1 MAVKKRGLGKGLDML
16 IPNKAD
22 TQKVRQMSTEAAASR
37 QPEGERIATLPLQK
51 VEPNRSQPR
60 KKFDTKGLNELAD
73 SIREHGVITPI
84 LVQKEDDYYQ
94 IVAGERRWRAAKIAG
109 LKEIPAIIKNYEGA
123 EKLAVSLIENIQRE
137 DLDVIEEAQAYRQLI
152 DDYALT
158 QEQVAKRVSKSR
170 TAITNAM
177 RLLNLD
183 ERVQTML
190 AEGAIAMGH
199 ARALLAIKSKTAQ
212 YALAQKVAAQQ
223 MSVREVER
231 AVKQL
236 SGTQGKAS
244 KTRKKK
250 ESDPYLRDM
259 EEKMAQAVGTK
270 VIISEKAR
278 GKGKI
283 EIEYY
288 SMAELDRLFEISSR
302 KGYHRHTH
310 TL

>member
-22 TQKVRQMSTEAAASR
+22 TQKVRQMSSEAAVGR

-60 KKFDTKGLNELAD
+60 KKFDSKGLNELAD

-94 IVAGERRWRAAKIAG
+94 IIAGERRWRAAKIAG

-152 DDYALT
+152 DDYSLT

-288 SMAELDRLFEISSR
+288 SMAELDRLFEII
-302 KGYHRHTH
+302 RHADSK
-310 TL
+310 

>member
-1 MAVKKRGLGKGLDML
+1 MEVKKSGLGKGLDML

-288 SMAELDRLFEISSR
+288 SMAELDRLFEII
-302 KGYHRHTH
+302 RHADSK
-310 TL
+310 

>member
-22 TQKVRQMSTEAAASR
+22 TQKVRQMSSEAAAGR
-37 QPEGERIATLPLQK
+37 QPEAERIATLPLQK

-60 KKFDTKGLNELAD
+60 KKFDSKGLNELAD

-94 IVAGERRWRAAKIAG
+94 IIAGERRWRAAKIAG

-152 DDYALT
+152 DDYSLT

-288 SMAELDRLFEISSR
+288 SMAELDRLFEII
-302 KGYHRHTH
+302 RHADSK
-310 TL
+310 

>member
-22 TQKVRQMSTEAAASR
+22 TQKVKEIRTEAAANR
-37 QPEGERIATLPLQK
+37 QPEGERLATLPLQK

-60 KKFDTKGLNELAD
+60 KKFDSKGLNELAD

-84 LVQKEDDYYQ
+84 LVQKEDGYYQ

-183 ERVQTML
+183 ERVQAML

-199 ARALLAIKSKTAQ
+199 ARALLSIKSKTAQ

-223 MSVREVER
+223 MSVREVEK

-236 SGTQGKAS
+236 SGAPGKAS
-244 KTRKKK
+244 KPGKKK
-250 ESDPYLRDM
+250 GSDPYLRDM

-270 VIISEKAR
+270 VIISEKGR

-288 SMAELDRLFEISSR
+288 SMAELDRLFELI
-302 KGYHRHTH
+302 RHADGK
-310 TL
+310 

>member
-177 RLLNLD
+177 SLLNLD

-288 SMAELDRLFEISSR
+288 SMAELDRLFEII
-302 KGYHRHTH
+302 RHADSK
-310 TL
+310 

>member
-60 KKFDTKGLNELAD
+60 KKFDSKGLNELAD

-94 IVAGERRWRAAKIAG
+94 IIAGERRWRAAKIAG

-270 VIISEKAR
+270 VIISEKTR

-288 SMAELDRLFEISSR
+288 SMAELDRLFEII
-302 KGYHRHTH
+302 RHADSK
-310 TL
+310 

>member
-60 KKFDTKGLNELAD
+60 KKFDSKGLNELAD

-94 IVAGERRWRAAKIAG
+94 IIAGERRWRAAKIAG

-170 TAITNAM
+170 TAITNAV

-288 SMAELDRLFEISSR
+288 SMAELDRLFEII
-302 KGYHRHTH
+302 RHADSK
-310 TL
+310 

>member
-22 TQKVRQMSTEAAASR
+22 TQKVKQIRTETAASR

-60 KKFDTKGLNELAD
+60 KKFDSKGLNELAD

-84 LVQKEDDYYQ
+84 LVQKEDGYYQ
-94 IVAGERRWRAAKIAG
+94 IIAGERRWRAAKIAG
-109 LKEIPAIIKNYEGA
+109 LKEIPAIIKNYEGS
-123 EKLAVSLIENIQRE
+123 EKLAISLIENIQRE

-183 ERVQTML
+183 ERVQAML

-212 YALAQKVAAQQ
+212 YALAQKVAAEQ

-236 SGTQGKAS
+236 SGSPGKGS
-244 KTRKKK
+244 KPRKKK
-250 ESDPYLRDM
+250 GSDPYLRDL

-270 VIISEKAR
+270 VTISEKAR

-288 SMAELDRLFEISSR
+288 SMAELDRLFELI
-302 KGYHRHTH
+302 RHADGK
-310 TL
+310 

>member
-60 KKFDTKGLNELAD
+60 KKFDSKGLNELAD

-109 LKEIPAIIKNYEGA
+109 LKAIPAIIKNYEGA

-288 SMAELDRLFEISSR
+288 SMAELDRLFEII
-302 KGYHRHTH
+302 RHADSK
-310 TL
+310 

>member
-60 KKFDTKGLNELAD
+60 KKFDSKGLNELAD

-94 IVAGERRWRAAKIAG
+94 IIAGERRWRAAKIAG

-152 DDYALT
+152 DDYSLT

-288 SMAELDRLFEISSR
+288 SMAELDRLFEII
-302 KGYHRHTH
+302 RHADSK
-310 TL
+310 

>member
-94 IVAGERRWRAAKIAG
+94 IIAGERRWRAAKIAG

-288 SMAELDRLFEISSR
+288 SMAELDRLFEII
-302 KGYHRHTH
+302 RHADSK
-310 TL
+310 

>member
-152 DDYALT
+152 DDYSLT

-288 SMAELDRLFEISSR
+288 SMAELDRLFEII
-302 KGYHRHTH
+302 RHADSK
-310 TL
+310 

>member
-60 KKFDTKGLNELAD
+60 KKFDSKGLNELAD

-94 IVAGERRWRAAKIAG
+94 IIAGERRWRAAKIAG

-288 SMAELDRLFEISSR
+288 SMAELDRLFEII
-302 KGYHRHTH
+302 RHADSK
-310 TL
+310 

>member
-22 TQKVRQMSTEAAASR
+22 TQKVKQIRTETAASR

-60 KKFDTKGLNELAD
+60 KKFDSKGLNELAD
-73 SIREHGVITPI
+73 SIRDHGVITPI
-84 LVQKEDDYYQ
+84 LVQKEDGYYQ
-94 IVAGERRWRAAKIAG
+94 IIAGERRWRAAKIAG
-109 LKEIPAIIKNYEGA
+109 LKEIPAIIKNYEGS
-123 EKLAVSLIENIQRE
+123 EKLAISLIENIQRE

-158 QEQVAKRVSKSR
+158 QEQVAKRLSKSR

-183 ERVQTML
+183 ERVQAML

-212 YALAQKVAAQQ
+212 YALAQKVAAEQ

-236 SGTQGKAS
+236 SGSPGKGS
-244 KTRKKK
+244 KPRKKK
-250 ESDPYLRDM
+250 GSDPYLRDL

-288 SMAELDRLFEISSR
+288 SMAELDRLFELI
-302 KGYHRHTH
+302 RHADGK
-310 TL
+310 

>member
-22 TQKVRQMSTEAAASR
+22 TQKVKQIRTETAASR

-60 KKFDTKGLNELAD
+60 KKFDSKGLNELAD

-84 LVQKEDDYYQ
+84 LVQKEDGYYQ
-94 IVAGERRWRAAKIAG
+94 IIAGERRWRAAKIAG
-109 LKEIPAIIKNYEGA
+109 LKEIPAIIKNYEGS
-123 EKLAVSLIENIQRE
+123 EKLAISLIENIQRE

-158 QEQVAKRVSKSR
+158 QEQVAKRLSKSR

-183 ERVQTML
+183 ERVQAML

-212 YALAQKVAAQQ
+212 YALAQKVAAEQ

-236 SGTQGKAS
+236 SGSPGKGS
-244 KTRKKK
+244 KPRKKK
-250 ESDPYLRDM
+250 GSDPYLRDL

-288 SMAELDRLFEISSR
+288 SMAELDRLFELI
-302 KGYHRHTH
+302 RHADGK
-310 TL
+310 

>member
-22 TQKVRQMSTEAAASR
+22 TQKVKEIRTEAAANR

-60 KKFDTKGLNELAD
+60 KKFDSKGLNELAD

-84 LVQKEDDYYQ
+84 LVQKEDGYYQ

-183 ERVQTML
+183 ERVQAML

-199 ARALLAIKSKTAQ
+199 ARALLSIKSKTAQ

-223 MSVREVER
+223 MSVREVEK

-236 SGTQGKAS
+236 SGASGKAS
-244 KTRKKK
+244 KPGKKK
-250 ESDPYLRDM
+250 GSDPYLRDM

-270 VIISEKAR
+270 VIISEKGR

-288 SMAELDRLFEISSR
+288 SMAELDRLFELI
-302 KGYHRHTH
+302 RHADGK
-310 TL
+310 

>member
-60 KKFDTKGLNELAD
+60 KKFDSKGLNELAD

-94 IVAGERRWRAAKIAG
+94 IVAGERRSRAAKIAG

-152 DDYALT
+152 DDYSLT

-288 SMAELDRLFEISSR
+288 SMAELDRLFEII
-302 KGYHRHTH
+302 RHADSK
-310 TL
+310 

>member
-60 KKFDTKGLNELAD
+60 KKFDSKGLNELAD

-94 IVAGERRWRAAKIAG
+94 IIAGERRWRAAKIAG

-190 AEGAIAMGH
+190 AGGAIAMGH

-288 SMAELDRLFEISSR
+288 SMAELDRLFEII
-302 KGYHRHTH
+302 RHADSK
-310 TL
+310 

>member
-288 SMAELDRLFEISSR
+288 SMAELDRLFEII
-302 KGYHRHTH
+302 RHADSK
-310 TL
+310 

>member
-60 KKFDTKGLNELAD
+60 KKFDSKGLNELAD

-288 SMAELDRLFEISSR
+288 STAELDRLFEII
-302 KGYHRHTH
+302 RHADSK
-310 TL
+310 

>member
-22 TQKVRQMSTEAAASR
+22 TQKVRQMSTDAAASR
-37 QPEGERIATLPLQK
+37 QPEGERIAVLPLQK

-60 KKFDTKGLNELAD
+60 KKFDSKGLNELAD

-94 IVAGERRWRAAKIAG
+94 IIAGERRWRAAKIAG

-288 SMAELDRLFEISSR
+288 SMAELDRLFEII
-302 KGYHRHTH
+302 RHADSK
-310 TL
+310 

>member
-37 QPEGERIATLPLQK
+37 QSEGERIATLPLQK

-60 KKFDTKGLNELAD
+60 KKFDSKGLNELAD

-94 IVAGERRWRAAKIAG
+94 IIAGERRWRAAKIAG

-288 SMAELDRLFEISSR
+288 SMAELDRLFEII
-302 KGYHRHTH
+302 RHADSK
-310 TL
+310 

>member
-37 QPEGERIATLPLQK
+37 PPEGERIATLPLQK

-94 IVAGERRWRAAKIAG
+94 IIAGERRWRAAKIAG

-288 SMAELDRLFEISSR
+288 SMAELDRLFEII
-302 KGYHRHTH
+302 RHADSK
-310 TL
+310 

>member
-22 TQKVRQMSTEAAASR
+22 TQKVRQMSTDAAASR
-37 QPEGERIATLPLQK
+37 QPEGERIAVLPLQK

-60 KKFDTKGLNELAD
+60 KKFDSKGLNELAD

-152 DDYALT
+152 DDYSLT

-177 RLLNLD
+177 RLLNLAVCVGPESCGTAD
-183 ERVQTML
+183 ER
-190 AEGAIAMGH
+190 
-199 ARALLAIKSKTAQ
+199 
-212 YALAQKVAAQQ
+212 
-223 MSVREVER
+223 
-231 AVKQL
+231 
-236 SGTQGKAS
+236 
-244 KTRKKK
+244 
-250 ESDPYLRDM
+250 
-259 EEKMAQAVGTK
+259 
-270 VIISEKAR
+270 AR
-278 GKGKI
+278 GGKGCQT
-283 EIEYY
+283 
-288 SMAELDRLFEISSR
+288 AVRNA
-302 KGYHRHTH
+302 G
-310 TL
+310 

>member
-60 KKFDTKGLNELAD
+60 KKFDSKGLNELAD

-158 QEQVAKRVSKSR
+158 QEQVAKRLSKSR

-270 VIISEKAR
+270 VIISEKSR

-288 SMAELDRLFEISSR
+288 SMAELDRLFEMI
-302 KGYHRHTH
+302 RHADSK
-310 TL
+310 

>member
-236 SGTQGKAS
+236 SGTQGKVARS
-244 KTRKKK
+244 RKKK
-250 ESDPYLRDM
+250 DSDPYLRDM

-288 SMAELDRLFEISSR
+288 SMAELDRLFEII
-302 KGYHRHTH
+302 RHADSK
-310 TL
+310 

>member
-37 QPEGERIATLPLQK
+37 QPEGERIATLSLQK

-60 KKFDTKGLNELAD
+60 KKFDSKGLNELAD
-73 SIREHGVITPI
+73 SIKEHGVITPI

-94 IVAGERRWRAAKIAG
+94 IIAGERRWRAAKIAG

-212 YALAQKVAAQQ
+212 YALAQKIAAQQ

-236 SGTQGKAS
+236 SGTQGKATRS
-244 KTRKKK
+244 RKKK
-250 ESDPYLRDM
+250 DSDPYLRDM

-288 SMAELDRLFEISSR
+288 SMAELDRLFELIRHADSR
-302 KGYHRHTH
+302 
-310 TL
+310 

>member
-1 MAVKKRGLGKGLDML
+1 M
-16 IPNKAD
+16 
-22 TQKVRQMSTEAAASR
+22 
-37 QPEGERIATLPLQK
+37 
-51 VEPNRSQPR
+51 
-60 KKFDTKGLNELAD
+60 
-73 SIREHGVITPI
+73 ITPI

-94 IVAGERRWRAAKIAG
+94 IIAGERRWRAAKIAG

-288 SMAELDRLFEISSR
+288 SMAELDRLFEII
-302 KGYHRHTH
+302 RHADSK
-310 TL
+310 

>member
-60 KKFDTKGLNELAD
+60 KKFDSKGLNELAD

-236 SGTQGKAS
+236 SGKQGKAS

-288 SMAELDRLFEISSR
+288 SMAELDRLFEII
-302 KGYHRHTH
+302 RHADSK
-310 TL
+310 

>member
-60 KKFDTKGLNELAD
+60 KKFDSKGLNELAD

-288 SMAELDRLFEISSR
+288 SMAELDRLFEII
-302 KGYHRHTH
+302 RHADSK
-310 TL
+310 

>member
-22 TQKVRQMSTEAAASR
+22 TQKVAQIRAEADVSR

-60 KKFDTKGLNELAD
+60 KKFDSKGLNELAD

-84 LVQKEDDYYQ
+84 LVQKEDGYYQ
-94 IVAGERRWRAAKIAG
+94 IIAGERRWRAAKIAG

-123 EKLAVSLIENIQRE
+123 ERLAVSLIENIQRE

-170 TAITNAM
+170 TSITNAM

-183 ERVQTML
+183 ERVQAML

-199 ARALLAIKSKTAQ
+199 ARALLSIKSKTAL
-212 YALAQKVAAQQ
+212 YALAQKGAAQQ

-236 SGTQGKAS
+236 SGAS
-244 KTRKKK
+244 AKGPKTRKKK
-250 ESDPYLRDM
+250 DSDPYLRDM

-270 VIISEKAR
+270 VIISEKSPRQGQNRDRVLFR
-278 GKGKI
+278 G
-283 EIEYY
+283 
-288 SMAELDRLFEISSR
+288 
-302 KGYHRHTH
+302 
-310 TL
+310 

>member
-60 KKFDTKGLNELAD
+60 KKFDSKGLNELAD

-94 IVAGERRWRAAKIAG
+94 IIAGERRWRAAKIAG

-137 DLDVIEEAQAYRQLI
+137 DLDVIEEAQDYRQLI

-288 SMAELDRLFEISSR
+288 SMAELDRLFEII
-302 KGYHRHTH
+302 RHADSK
-310 TL
+310 

>member
-60 KKFDTKGLNELAD
+60 KKFDSKGLNELAD

-94 IVAGERRWRAAKIAG
+94 IIAGERRWRAAKIAG

-183 ERVQTML
+183 ERVQAML

-199 ARALLAIKSKTAQ
+199 ARALLAIKSKNAQ

-236 SGTQGKAS
+236 SGTPGKAS
-244 KTRKKK
+244 RPRKKMD
-250 ESDPYLRDM
+250 SDPYLRDM

-288 SMAELDRLFEISSR
+288 SMAELDRLFELIRHADSR
-302 KGYHRHTH
+302 
-310 TL
+310 

>member
-60 KKFDTKGLNELAD
+60 KKFDSKGLNELAD

-236 SGTQGKAS
+236 SGTQGKAARS
-244 KTRKKK
+244 RKKK
-250 ESDPYLRDM
+250 DSDPYLRDM

-288 SMAELDRLFEISSR
+288 SMAELDRLFEII
-302 KGYHRHTH
+302 RHADSK
-310 TL
+310 

>member
-60 KKFDTKGLNELAD
+60 KKFDSKGLNELAD

-170 TAITNAM
+170 TAITNAR

-250 ESDPYLRDM
+250 ESEPYLRDM

-283 EIEYY
+283 EIVYY
-288 SMAELDRLFEISSR
+288 SMAELDRLFEII
-302 KGYHRHTH
+302 RHADSK
-310 TL
+310 

>member
-60 KKFDTKGLNELAD
+60 KKFDSKGLNELAD

-94 IVAGERRWRAAKIAG
+94 IIAGERRWRAAKIAG

-137 DLDVIEEAQAYRQLI
+137 DLDVIEAYRQLI

-288 SMAELDRLFEISSR
+288 SMAELDRLFEII
-302 KGYHRHTH
+302 RHADSK
-310 TL
+310 